1 MNQNFQ
7 FLPIAASSGAVRT
20 DTLFLCVLAITG
32 GMAVLLATL
41 MVVFAIRYRKGS
53 SADRSHAPANNRILE
68 IAWTVFPLLVF
79 LGMFVWAAIDYL
91 NLSQA
96 PQNATPVFVVAKQ
109 WMWTLEHDNGRRE
122 INELHVPLGQ
132 PVRLVMTS
140 QDVIHSFFVPA
151 FRIKQDVLPGRY
163 TSLWFKPTVAG
174 EYHLLCAEYCGTD
187 HSAMGGRIVV
197 MAPADYARW
206 LAQGDAQPQP
216 SIAARGFALFGRFG
230 CSGCHAAGS
239 SVHAPDLNGL
249 LGRAV
254 HLQDG
259 RTVLADENYIR
270 DAILLPDKD
279 IVAGYAP
286 IMPSFTGQLG
296 EEDINAIIEYLRTT
310 GSRDA
315 ERK

>member
-1 MNQNFQ
+1 MNRDFQ
-7 FLPIAASSGAVRT
+7 FLPMAASSGAART
-20 DTLFLCVLAITG
+20 DTLFAWVLGVTG
-32 GMAVLLATL
+32 GVAVLLAML
-41 MVVFAIRYRKGS
+41 IVVMAVRYRKGS
-53 SADRSHAPANNRILE
+53 RARRGNAPANNRMLE

-79 LGMFVWAAIDYL
+79 LGMFAWAAVDYL
-91 NLSQA
+91 DGSRA
-96 PQNATPVFVVAKQ
+96 PADAAPVFVVAKQ
-109 WMWTLEHDNGRRE
+109 WMWTLEHADGRRE
-122 INELHVPLGQ
+122 INELHVALGQ

-187 HSAMGGRIVV
+187 HSAMRGRIVV

-206 LAQGDAQPQP
+206 LAQGDAQPGL
-216 SIAARGFALFGRFG
+216 AARGFAAFRRFG

-270 DAILLPDKD
+270 DAILLPAKD
-279 IVAGYAP
+279 VVAGYAP
-286 IMPSFTGQLG
+286 IMPTFAGQIG
-296 EEDINAIIEYLRTT
+296 DEEINAIIEYLRTT

-315 ERK
+315 QHE